1 MRRELSLTIAFCLA
15 AESAFAAIP
24 VTDSQRETQE
34 KKISDCM
41 QKARVYKQD
50 TLKPSQGITKSVKTP
65 GSATGSVPQAG
76 ATNVTGQGASGAL
89 GYVSGIDY
97 SALVPAQSGTGAA
110 TATPASLGLNTAAQ
124 AVLALSNVSTGIQGN
139 KAGQLIAALA
149 MGGLS
154 LAQGA
159 WDQNSLA
166 RANNGAQW
174 NQVLM
179 TALMTAKLFNQRGV
193 NMPRRVQQR
202 REHSH
207 ILAFPSHFH
216 HPCDDSR
223 QQRDRDADPVRRRDS
238 DGQSLSSPRLGRR
251 TGGGRQRLLAG
262 AGDR

>member
-1 MRRELSLTIAFCLA
+1 MRRELSLAIAFCLV
-15 AESAFAAIP
+15 AESGFAAIP

-41 QKARVYKQD
+41 QKARVLKQD

-76 ATNVTGQGASGAL
+76 TTNVTGQASSAL

-97 SALVPAQSGTGAA
+97 SALVPAQTSGGA
-110 TATPASLGLNTAAQ
+110 TTVTPASLGLNTAAQ

-179 TALMTAKLFNQRGV
+179 TTLMTAKLFNQRGV
-193 NMPRRVQQR
+193 NILGGSSGAANILTFLPSQATFITPVTIPDNNAIVMP
-202 REHSH
+202 
-207 ILAFPSHFH
+207 IP
-216 HPCDDSR
+216 
-223 QQRDRDADPVRRRDS
+223 
-238 DGQSLSSPRLGRR
+238 
-251 TGGGRQRLLAG
+251 
-262 AGDR
+262 

>member
-15 AESAFAAIP
+15 SGSGFAAIP
-24 VTDSQRETQE
+24 VMDSQRETQE

-50 TLKPSQGITKSVKTP
+50 ALKPSQGITKSVTTP

-76 ATNVTGQGASGAL
+76 ATNLTGQGASGAL

-97 SALVPAQSGTGAA
+97 SALVPAETSGAA
-110 TATPASLGLNTAAQ
+110 ATVTPASLGLNTAAQ
-124 AVLALSNVSTGIQGN
+124 AVLALSNVSTGMQGN
-139 KAGQLIAALA
+139 RASQLVAALA

-174 NQVLM
+174 NEVLM

-193 NMPRRVQQR
+193 IILGGSSSAANILTFLPSQATFITPVTIPDNNAIVMPIQ
-202 REHSH
+202 
-207 ILAFPSHFH
+207 
-216 HPCDDSR
+216 
-223 QQRDRDADPVRRRDS
+223 
-238 DGQSLSSPRLGRR
+238 
-251 TGGGRQRLLAG
+251 
-262 AGDR
+262 

>member
-1 MRRELSLTIAFCLA
+1 MRRELSLAIAFCLVS
-15 AESAFAAIP
+15 ETAFAAVP
-24 VTDSQRETQE
+24 VADTQRETQE

-76 ATNVTGQGASGAL
+76 ATNVTGQDASGAL

-97 SALVPAQSGTGAA
+97 SALVPAEMSGGAA
-110 TATPASLGLNTAAQ
+110 PVTPASLGLNTAAQ

-139 KAGQLIAALA
+139 KASQLAAALA
-149 MGGLS
+149 MGGLA

-193 NMPRRVQQR
+193 DILGGSSSAANFLTFLPSQATFITPQTISDNNAIVMPI
-202 REHSH
+202 E
-207 ILAFPSHFH
+207 
-216 HPCDDSR
+216 
-223 QQRDRDADPVRRRDS
+223 
-238 DGQSLSSPRLGRR
+238 
-251 TGGGRQRLLAG
+251 
-262 AGDR
+262 

>member
-34 KKISDCM
+34 KKISDCT
-41 QKARVYKQD
+41 QKARVYKQE
-50 TLKPSQGITKSVKTP
+50 TLKPSQGITQSVKTP
-65 GSATGSVPQAG
+65 GSANGSVPQAG
-76 ATNVTGQGASGAL
+76 ATNMTGQGASGAL

-97 SALVPAQSGTGAA
+97 SALVPAQTSGGAA
-110 TATPASLGLNTAAQ
+110 TVTPASLGLNTAAQ

-139 KAGQLIAALA
+139 KASQLVAALA
-149 MGGLS
+149 MGGLA

-174 NQVLM
+174 NQVLV

-193 NMPRRVQQR
+193 NILGGSSSAANIFTFLPSQATFITPVTISDNNAIVMPIQ
-202 REHSH
+202 
-207 ILAFPSHFH
+207 
-216 HPCDDSR
+216 
-223 QQRDRDADPVRRRDS
+223 
-238 DGQSLSSPRLGRR
+238 
-251 TGGGRQRLLAG
+251 
-262 AGDR
+262 